1 MATKRVLDSA
11 WAGNA
16 FLAPRSSLTDSTDN
30 ARRFYTSSSRKFTDT
45 SLGGDFAINSLSQF
59 TANCDWKHPS
69 IYSKSLGVGRWYDE
83 VLRDSAQL
91 IHIRC
96 GVPQFNTMTNFFG
109 NFYNIYAGSMARS
122 GRAPS
127 VWFEVGKVAGVVG
140 TLPFQPFILAG
151 SVVKFFLGMPRSKY
165 YYLKPTMY
173 SYWYALSGFVNAIFV
188 NLGLSPH
195 FVSDDQRQFF
205 DPDAIPNKA
214 DSASMHRML
223 PDIVNADGGIDIFA
237 LATKPQRLANAY
249 YNKLDEVMSSLSG
262 DPATRDDEIRRLLA
276 QGVDAGIAALND
288 PGASLAEYQG
298 AYLAFNGKFDPKKPN
313 SAEEVGEDQGYFD
326 SMQEAARAER
336 RMGADFVTFRVN
348 FTGTNSD
355 SWNSQATEPSIKT
368 EINAM
373 SAKARMAR
381 FNFMDGNIG
390 GPIGTA
396 VSIVTDIAKGVMSA
410 AQIEGFIAVAGNA
423 FADIQRVYESSSC
436 DINRTTF
443 TIPLRSWSHDDWVRL
458 KNLYIP
464 LGAILALGIPRA
476 TGRSSYDGPPLLEVH
491 NQGHTMIREGM
502 VESITVERN
511 VGDVGM
517 GRGAKMLGLD
527 VNVTIIDM
535 STMASMPINPGFSG
549 VNGVFSLAV
558 QGLGAVGGTVAGA
571 GAGAG
576 ADAGET
582 VAAALSKATYGEDN
596 KYTDYLATITSLPL
610 ESLINGTRRWR
621 LNMARTRA
629 EFNQWKSPH
638 RVVSGLMDN
647 FVGELIKATG
657 APTSRP

>member
-1 MATKRVLDSA
+1 MATKRVLDSE

-16 FLAPRSSLTDSTDN
+16 FLAPRSSLTDSTNN

-59 TANCDWKHPS
+59 TANADWKHPS

-83 VLRDSAQL
+83 TLRDPQQL
-91 IHIRC
+91 VHIRC

-109 NFYNIYAGSMARS
+109 NFYNVYAGSMARS

-127 VWFEVGKVAGVVG
+127 VWFEVGRVAGMVG
-140 TLPFQPFILAG
+140 TIPLQPFILGGA
-151 SVVKFFLGMPRSKY
+151 VIKFFLGMPRSKY

-173 SYWYALSGFVNAIFV
+173 SYWYALSGFVNAVFV

-195 FVSDDQRQFF
+195 YVANDQRQFF
-205 DPDAIPNKA
+205 DPDATPTEA
-214 DSASMHRML
+214 DSASMHRMM
-223 PDIVNADGGIDIFA
+223 PDIVNADGGIDVFA
-237 LATKPQRLANAY
+237 LATKAQRLANAY
-249 YNKLDEVMSSLSG
+249 YDKLDEVMAGLSG
-262 DPATRDDEIRRLLA
+262 DPATRNEELRRLLA

-288 PGASLAEYQG
+288 PGASLMEYQE
-298 AYLAFNGKFDPKKPN
+298 AYLKFNGKFDMSKPTA
-313 SAEEVGEDQGYFD
+313 AEELGESQDYFD
-326 SMQEAARAER
+326 QMGEAFRAEH
-336 RMGADFVTFRVN
+336 RMGAEFVTFRCN
-348 FTGTNSD
+348 YTGSNSD
-355 SWNSQATEPSIKT
+355 SWNNQATEPSIKT

-373 SAKARMAR
+373 SSKARMAR

-396 VSIVTDIAKGVMSA
+396 VSIVTDIAKGVMQA
-410 AQIEGFIAVAGNA
+410 AQVEGFIAVAGNA

-436 DINRTTF
+436 DINRTTL

-458 KNLYIP
+458 KNLFIP

-476 TGRSSYDGPPLLEVH
+476 TGRSSYDGPPILEVH
-491 NQGHTMIREGM
+491 NQGHTMIREGL
-502 VESITVERN
+502 VESITIERN

-517 GRGAKMLGLD
+517 GRGFKMLGVD
-527 VNVTIIDM
+527 VNVTIIDL

-549 VNGVFSLAV
+549 VNGVFSLTV
-558 QGLGAVGGTVAGA
+558 QGLGALGA
-571 GAGAG
+571 EVTGADAGAG
-576 ADAGET
+576 ADAGEGI
-582 VAAALSKATYGEDN
+582 AAALSKSTYGEDN
-596 KYTDYLATITSLPL
+596 KYTDYLATITSIPL
-610 ESLINGTRRWR
+610 ESLINGTRRWK
-621 LNMARTRA
+621 LNMARSRA

-647 FVGELIKATG
+647 FAGELIKATG
-657 APTSRP
+657 QPTNRP